1 MIETAIYDGSSVTTG
16 TDLEDVNFD
25 TGTVWVRATECSDEE
40 LLQLVDTFG
49 IHPLAIED
57 VREDIDSAT
66 EEYAVRPKTEV
77 YTDFTFVLLKTANLS
92 QQDTSFQEEIQSERV
107 GFFIGEHWLLTLSS
121 APVRSIEH
129 LWDTIEDR
137 ESWLF
142 EQGPDF
148 TAYRLIDSVIDEYFV
163 VLDQLE
169 ERIEVVEEQIITTTD
184 FSTLDTINEVR
195 RELLSFRRLVWP
207 SREALNI
214 LVRGDSPHVRPATEK
229 YFHDVYGHLAQ
240 LVELIETYRELVS
253 GSRDMYLNMV
263 SQSTNEVMKT
273 LTIVATIVLPLTLVV
288 GYYGMNFENMPEL
301 QWTYGYP
308 AVVVGMFLMALILM
322 VYFQRQDYI

>member
-1 MIETAIYDGSSVTTG
+1 MIETAIYDGSDVTT
-16 TDLEDVNFD
+16 TALEDANTD

-40 LLQLVDTFG
+40 LVQLVETFG

-57 VREDIDSAT
+57 VREDIDSPT
-66 EEYAVRPKTEV
+66 EEYAVRPKAEV
-77 YTDFTFVLLKTANLS
+77 YRDYTFVLLKTATLS
-92 QQDTSFQEEIQSERV
+92 RQDTSFQEEIQSERV
-107 GFFIGEHWLLTLSS
+107 GFFIGDHWLLTLSS
-121 APVRSIEH
+121 GPAPSIEH
-129 LWDTIEDR
+129 LWNTIEDR

-142 EQGPDF
+142 ERGPDF
-148 TAYRLIDSVIDEYFV
+148 TAYRLIDSVFDEYFV

-169 ERIEVVEEQIITTTD
+169 ERIEAVEEQIITDTD
-184 FSTLDTINEVR
+184 LATLDAVNEVR

-207 SREALNI
+207 SREALSI
-214 LVRGDSPHVRPATEK
+214 LVRGDSHHVQPATEK
-229 YFHDVYGHLAQ
+229 YFHDVYDHLVQ

-253 GSRDMYLNMV
+253 GARDMYLNMV

-301 QWTYGYP
+301 QWTYSYP
-308 AVVVGMFLMALILM
+308 AVVIGMFLMALILM